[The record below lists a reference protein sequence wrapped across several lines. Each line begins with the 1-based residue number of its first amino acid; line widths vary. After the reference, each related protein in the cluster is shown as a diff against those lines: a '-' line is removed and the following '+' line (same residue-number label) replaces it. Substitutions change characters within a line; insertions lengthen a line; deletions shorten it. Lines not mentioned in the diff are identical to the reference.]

1 MNSSAGPREH
11 LDMIRKLRNIGV
23 LAHVDAGKTSIT
35 EKMLQLAGL
44 KGESG
49 SVDEGTTATDYLA
62 VERLHG
68 ITVKSAAVR
77 FEWKD
82 ASIHLIDT
90 PGHVDFGNEVERAL
104 RILDG
109 AVIALCAV
117 SGIQARSEYI
127 ARTCSAR
134 RLPRIYF
141 INKMD
146 RAGSDF
152 HGILAELAA
161 GLEPGAVALQYPL
174 FEGQRFSGFVD
185 LPSLRVTKLADDDA
199 VDAAFES
206 LPAIDRN
213 AALQARARLIEKLSE
228 HDDMIMEHFASDIDV
243 PGGILHTSLA
253 GAVHA
258 CLIAPVLCG
267 SAFEASTI
275 SALLD
280 AAAGF
285 LPSPMEARVPDGF
298 HPGSGDKVELRAD
311 PALPLAAFIFKTMR
325 DSEGELYAWA
335 RIWTGSL
342 VSGGKVL
349 DARTTKEV
357 QVRKLFGIQAD
368 TLIPMD
374 SAGPG
379 EIVAL
384 KGGNLE
390 AGTSLC
396 HRSAPVAFE
405 ALERPEPVVRQVF
418 EPSSPQEASAVRQ
431 ALSILSL
438 EDLSLVVREETET
451 GRFEVAGQGELHLEI
466 LAERL
471 KREFGLRIR
480 TGNPQ
485 VNCREV
491 LRGNATVLE
500 EFDRDFGGE
509 RVRVTVELRA
519 ELNPDPGSVEILFS
533 EGLRPQPQFQAAA
546 LRGAGAAASVGPSEG
561 WPMDRLRVVIMKLLP
576 PPPGAGRNGETAVE
590 AATALALRRALLQ
603 AGSKVFEPMMQ
614 LDIECPEEYFGA
626 VLGAVSARGGR
637 IESVEEGLQLKT
649 ITACAAMSRLFG
661 FAGEMRS
668 TSKGRAQ
675 FQARFRSY
683 ETRAQSF

>member
-1 MNSSAGPREH
+1 MNPSPGPREQ
-11 LDMIRKLRNIGV
+11 LDTIRRLRNIGV

-49 SVDEGTTATDYLA
+49 SVDEGTTATDYLT

-77 FEWKD
+77 FEWKE
-82 ASIHLIDT
+82 ASVHLIDT

-127 ARTCSAR
+127 ARTCCAR

-152 HGILAELAA
+152 HGILAELSAS
-161 GLEPGAVALQYPL
+161 LEPGACALQHPI

-185 LPSLRVTKLADDDA
+185 LPSLRVTKLSDAGSADTTFD
-199 VDAAFES
+199 S
-206 LPAIDRN
+206 LPAADRD
-213 AALQARARLIEKLSE
+213 AALRARALLVEKLSE
-228 HDDMIMEHFASDIDV
+228 HDDRVMEHFASDMDV
-243 PGGILHTSLA
+243 PCDLLRTALA

-275 SALLD
+275 CALLD

-285 LPSPMEARVPDGF
+285 LPSPLEARVPDGF
-298 HPGSGDKVELRAD
+298 HPGTGNKVELRAD

-325 DSEGELYAWA
+325 DIEGELYAWA
-335 RIWTGSL
+335 RVWAGSL
-342 VSGGKVL
+342 ISGSKVF
-349 DARTTKEV
+349 DARTSKEV
-357 QVRKLFGIQAD
+357 LLKKLFGIQAD

-384 KGGNLE
+384 KGGSLE

-396 HRSAPVAFE
+396 ARSSPVLFE
-405 ALERPEPVVRQVF
+405 PLERPEPVVRQVF
-418 EPSSPQEASAVRQ
+418 EPSTPQEASAVRQ
-431 ALSILSL
+431 ALAVLAL
-438 EDLSLVVREETET
+438 EDLSLVIKEETET
-451 GRFEVAGQGELHLEI
+451 GRFEVAGQGELHLQI

-485 VNCREV
+485 VNCREII
-491 LRGNATVLE
+491 RGSGTVLE

-509 RVRVTVELRA
+509 RIRVTVELRA
-519 ELNPDPGSVEILFS
+519 ELKPDPGNVEIMFA
-533 EGLRPQPQFQAAA
+533 EGLKPQPQFQSAA
-546 LRGAGAAASVGPSEG
+546 LRGAGAAASVGPTEG
-561 WPMDRLRVVIMKLLP
+561 WPMDRLRVVIMKLFP
-576 PPPGAGRNGETAVE
+576 PPAGAGRNGETAVE
-590 AATALALRRALLQ
+590 AATALALRRALIQ
-603 AGSKVFEPMMQ
+603 AGSKVLEPMMQ
-614 LDIECPEEYFGA
+614 LDIDCPEEYFGA
-626 VLGAVSARGGR
+626 VLGAVNARGGR
-637 IESVEEGLQLKT
+637 IESVEEGLQFKS
-649 ITACAAMSRLFG
+649 IVACAPMSRLFG
-661 FAGEMRS
+661 FAGEVRA
-668 TSKGRAQ
+668 TGRGRAQ

-683 ETRAQSF
+683 EARVQSF